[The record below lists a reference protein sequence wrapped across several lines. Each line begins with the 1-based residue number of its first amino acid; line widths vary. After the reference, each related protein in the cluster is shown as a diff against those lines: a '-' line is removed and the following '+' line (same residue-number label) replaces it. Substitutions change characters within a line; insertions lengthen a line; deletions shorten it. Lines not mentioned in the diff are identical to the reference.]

1 METRD
6 YEKWKSSV
14 VASNQ
19 QNKKEGIESIFG
31 FSLYWLRAKNSW
43 CLTLFTFSLFVAP
56 CKRTK
61 QSRLNF
67 IKKSSDTQE
76 LEAMWDGIAMPYD
89 NTWFC

>member
-19 QNKKEGIESIFG
+19 QNKKEGIESILG
-31 FSLYWLRAKNSW
+31 FCPYWLRAKDSW
-43 CLTLFTFSLFVAP
+43 CLTPFTFSLFVAP

-67 IKKSSDTQE
+67 MKKSSATRE

-89 NTWFC
+89 NIWFC

>member
-31 FSLYWLRAKNSW
+31 FSLYWLRAKNS
-43 CLTLFTFSLFVAP
+43 
-56 CKRTK
+56 
-61 QSRLNF
+61 
-67 IKKSSDTQE
+67 
-76 LEAMWDGIAMPYD
+76 
-89 NTWFC
+89 